1 MFVFV
6 YLMIYN
12 NEVIIELYLLNFGV
26 LMIPQESKDEPKKL
40 N

>member
-12 NEVIIELYLLNFGV
+12 NDIIIELYLLNFGV
-26 LMIPQESKDEPKKL
+26 LMISTGDKDDDITGA
-40 N
+40 